1 MAACSDGG
9 SAKTDD
15 GTTTSISLATTPSPE
30 TSVVSTSVAS
40 STIPPTTAST
50 VPPPVTFP
58 LPDGLRWCGYI
69 PGAVTASEHADAVA
83 VPAPAEAL
91 PANTTVAI
99 ETTAAQ
105 LSALEQVSAAVADN
119 YVDPQFNGKDW
130 PGIVERY
137 RQVVSA
143 GLTDDDFYV
152 AMDGMINELGD
163 GHSNLQS
170 PAEVAAAA
178 ELAGRVDFVGIGGFF
193 QPIPEAGGASL
204 ILVFHDSPAE
214 RAGLRAHDTVV
225 AVDGKSPLGEPG
237 KTWQNPFLGPEGS
250 AISITVSR
258 PSQATEMLDL
268 NRARVEGAKP
278 LDVCLVPGTRIAY
291 VLLPGLFDNTLS
303 DQMASALSA
312 LGDSGPLDGVVID
325 NRMNGGGSSSVL
337 EPILSLFTQG
347 EVGQFRSRNANR
359 PFIIEPNDVN
369 GSQSVPL
376 VIVVGGHTVSYGE
389 VMSGIL
395 QASGRA
401 RVIGETTNGNVEAL
415 NKFDLDDGA
424 QLWLATEAFDPTG
437 ATYGPWEETGIVPD
451 LEVPTRWDL
460 FDETND
466 PALAA
471 AVELL
476 APV

>member
-9 SAKTDD
+9 STAMEATA
-15 GTTTSISLATTPSPE
+15 TSIGSTTVPSPE
-30 TSVVSTSVAS
+30 TTLASTTIAS
-40 STIPPTTAST
+40 TTIAPTTEPT
-50 VPPPVTFP
+50 IPPPVTFP

-69 PGAVTASEHADAVA
+69 PGAATAPAHADAAEVLT
-83 VPAPAEAL
+83 PAAAL
-91 PANTTVAI
+91 PANPAVAAGA
-99 ETTAAQ
+99 TAAQ
-105 LSALEQVSAAVADN
+105 LGALEQISAAVADN

-137 RQVVSA
+137 RQVISA
-143 GLTDDDFYV
+143 GLTDDDFYI

-163 GHSNLQS
+163 GHSHLDS
-170 PAEVAAAA
+170 PAEVVAAAE

-193 QPIPEAGGASL
+193 QPIPEAGGASV

-214 RAGLRAHDTVV
+214 RAGLSAHDTVV

-237 KTWQNPFLGPEGS
+237 KTWQNPFLGPDGS
-250 AISITVSR
+250 AISITVLR
-258 PSQATEMLDL
+258 PSKEMETLEL

-278 LDVCLVPGTRIAY
+278 IDVCLVPGTRIAY
-291 VLLPGLFDNTLS
+291 VLLPGLFDKTLS
-303 DQMASALSA
+303 DQIASALAA
-312 LGDSGPLDGVVID
+312 LADGGPLDGVVID
-325 NRMNGGGSSSVL
+325 NRMNSGGSSSVL

-347 EVGQFRSRNANR
+347 EVGEFRSRNATR
-359 PFIIEPNDVN
+359 PFIIAPNDIN

-376 VIVVGGHTVSYGE
+376 VILVGGHTVSYGE

-401 RVIGETTNGNVEAL
+401 RVVGQTTYGNVETL

-424 QLWLATEAFDPTG
+424 QLWLATEAFDATG
-437 ATYGPWEETGIVPD
+437 ATYGPWEETGIIPD
-451 LEVPTRWDL
+451 LEMPTRWDL
-460 FDETND
+460 FDESND
-466 PALAA
+466 PALAV

-476 APV
+476 GTV